1 MLCNLNNDILLLI
14 YKKYLCNMNLYYC
27 NLALISKS
35 WYTISKL
42 LYKSSKFNKFNIPI
56 DEINRIYNTKCTIGI
71 ESQCKRM
78 IDTILTKLKLKSIY
92 YVRSN
97 KYNVRLCKL
106 YFWKNRFYNFGLIHG
121 NEGELLCNLKNTN
134 YSKSQM
140 IQFLNYYE
148 YIVL

>member
-1 MLCNLNNDILLLI
+1 MICNLNNDILLLI
-14 YKKYLCNMNLYYC
+14 YKKYLGNMNLYYC

-35 WYTISKL
+35 WCNISKL
-42 LYKSSKFNKFNIPI
+42 LYKSSKFNNFNIPI
-56 DEINRIYNTKCTIGI
+56 DKINKKYDITIEKHI
-71 ESQCKRM
+71 N
-78 IDTILTKLKLKSIY
+78 DTILLKLKFKSIY
-92 YVRSN
+92 YVRSI

-106 YFWKNRFYNFGLIHG
+106 YFWKNRSYNFGLIHG
-121 NEGELLCNLKNTN
+121 NEGELLCNLKDTN